1 MDAFLKK
8 VRQLSTIE
16 GPKVELLKFMANQE
30 STLRMNPESLLTMAV
45 NLTMPGHTIPLIFII
60 NARLEQFQSI
70 RHENWGE
77 WLGIALKFLATF
89 NQEDAQ
95 LDPKRMY
102 RVAHIVSHYTTILS
116 TQMSHGMLNS
126 LIGGLINVVECLA
139 RPLELTPLHSEIVK
153 LALMTHRPHLAVP
166 FISQV
171 YCTVDKK
178 VTGITANQVILYFY
192 YAGSIWLSLKNYEK
206 AADHFV
212 SCISTPCIAIH
223 AASVEAFKKL
233 ILVKLI
239 SEGVAV
245 SVPKLAS
252 GILQRFL
259 RQVTDVYSELASV
272 YTRKSPKSLK
282 AFIEKYSADFLKD
295 QNHGLIKQ
303 LVKART
309 RRLVQHLTN
318 SYTTVSLHDIAQQ
331 SATETREVEQI
342 LLQMIEEGDLDAR
355 IDQEHGIVF
364 FEEKGVT
371 GQYQAFETQAGQLM
385 TLLVSADQRLKDLM
399 LDPDY
404 VRETL
409 TMRDNVGA
417 GPGLLSDLA

>member
-8 VRQLSTIE
+8 VRLLSTIE
-16 GPKVELLKFMANQE
+16 GPKVELLKYMINQE
-30 STLRMNPESLLTMAV
+30 TILRVSPEHLLSLATHLSMPVHTLPM
-45 NLTMPGHTIPLIFII
+45 IFII
-60 NARLEQFQSI
+60 NARLEQFQSL
-70 RHENWGE
+70 RPEHWGE
-77 WLGIALKFLATF
+77 WLSIALKFLRTF
-89 NQEDAQ
+89 NHEDAL
-95 LDPKRMY
+95 LDSKRMY
-102 RVAHIVSHYTTILS
+102 RAALIVSQYTALLS
-116 TQMSHGMLNS
+116 AQMSHDLLNI
-126 LIGGLINVVECLA
+126 LIAGLINVVKCLA
-139 RPLELTPLHSEIVK
+139 SPQELTPLHSEIVK
-153 LALMTHRPHLAVP
+153 LALMTNRPHLAVP
-166 FISQV
+166 LISQD
-171 YCTVDKK
+171 YCLVDKK
-178 VTGITANQVILYFY
+178 VSGITASQVILYFY
-192 YAGSIWLSLKNYEK
+192 YGGSIWLSLKNYEK

-245 SVPKLAS
+245 SVPKFAS

-259 RQVTDVYSELASV
+259 RTVTDVYNELASV

-282 AFIEKYSADFLKD
+282 SFIERHSADFLKD

-364 FEEKGVT
+364 FEEKGAS

-385 TLLVSADQRLKDLM
+385 TLLQRADQRLKDLV

-404 VRETL
+404 VRETM